1 SPDDEREA
9 PGLPPARQLSVA
21 LTYKSGLLHT
31 RFNPAPRLNNLQ
43 HRLFGFFGP
52 HLNQERTAIVQLMQR
67 FEDANKIDTAF
78 AKRHIAE
85 LSGAMFGNGLS
96 VFQVDGGDTVDAQFQ
111 FG

>member
-1 SPDDEREA
+1 
-9 PGLPPARQLSVA
+9 
-21 LTYKSGLLHT
+21 
-31 RFNPAPRLNNLQ
+31 
-43 HRLFGFFGP
+43 
-52 HLNQERTAIVQLMQR
+52 MQR

-111 FG
+111 FGGNIIAPCAEVAYVRVNGEPR

>member
-1 SPDDEREA
+1 
-9 PGLPPARQLSVA
+9 
-21 LTYKSGLLHT
+21 
-31 RFNPAPRLNNLQ
+31 
-43 HRLFGFFGP
+43 
-52 HLNQERTAIVQLMQR
+52 MQR

-111 FG
+111 FGGNIIARR